1 MTTTINRDTLL
12 ESIADTISDYRADE
26 CPKATPQHVNRWIK
40 QFDDD
45 VQLPMLAEL
54 AHVFKQTYLPK
65 LLFENLLSSLVN
77 HEGLAGDDPCAFWES
92 VSFLD
97 IQQGGSSQNEML
109 DMFDEILQDECGL
122 TIWECGSDSG
132 EYLYLDDG
140 IFTGNRFKNDISSWI
155 EEEAPS
161 KAKVYVVLVVMYSNG
176 HYYVSKHPRHKIHN
190 VAANVGKQIEFD
202 FYRVKDFE
210 NQMNSRN
217 KSDVLW
223 PTKLPDEE
231 YTQLYAEEL
240 RNTPYPPIFRAPN
253 SKVTGTIF
261 SSRKGRHI
269 LEQELLKK
277 GAYIREFCPNLSPKQ
292 YQRPLGNMVLDGLG
306 FGSLVVTY
314 RNCPNNAPLA
324 FWVSEPD
331 IWYALFPRK
340 PN

>member
-1 MTTTINRDTLL
+1 MASNINRNALL
-12 ESIADTISDYRADE
+12 KSIADTISDYRVDE
-26 CPKATPQHVNRWIK
+26 FTAPIPRHVNRWIN
-40 QFDDD
+40 QFDND

-54 AHVFKQTYLPK
+54 DHIFKQTYMPK
-65 LLFENLLSSLVN
+65 RRFEGLLSSLVR

-92 VSFLD
+92 VNFLD
-97 IQQGGSSQNEML
+97 IQQGGNSQSEML
-109 DMFDEILQDECGL
+109 DMFNDILQEECGL
-122 TIWECGSDSG
+122 TIWECGSDSSN
-132 EYLYLDDG
+132 YLYLDDG
-140 IFTGNRFKNDISSWI
+140 IFTGNRFKKDISWWI

-161 KAKVYVVLVVMYSNG
+161 RATVHVVLVVMYSNG

-190 VAANVGKQIEFD
+190 VANSAGKQIDFV
-202 FYRVKDFE
+202 FYRAKVFE

-223 PTKLPDEE
+223 PTKIPKEE
-231 YTQLYAEEL
+231 YAQLYAEEL
-240 RNTPYPPIFRAPN
+240 KDTPYPPVFRAPN
-253 SKVTGTIF
+253 SKVAGTIF
-261 SSRKGRHI
+261 SSRRGRHI

-277 GAYIREFCPNLSPKQ
+277 GAYIREVCPNLSPKQ

-324 FWVSEPD
+324 FWVEEPD

-340 PN
+340 SN